1 MTQSPTAA
9 ELQFARDK
17 PLSIALVLVTRYD
30 NGMKAQMAKSR
41 PGRPPTGRAVS
52 AAERMRRFRARRKA
66 AGLRPVVAWV
76 PRARVPPASAPYS
89 DHRLKDVRSLAMHT
103 LIAAKIDRDP
113 RLLAVPRR
121 NLKRWRARSAG
132 ATPNCQIEWSDIL
145 KRPWPEIAAYLV
157 DPGEHATRLRQSSP
171 FAGILTVN
179 ERRRL
184 YDALRA

>member
-1 MTQSPTAA
+1 MNPQ
-9 ELQFARDK
+9 L
-17 PLSIALVLVTRYD
+17 
-30 NGMKAQMAKSR
+30 AKTR

-52 AAERMRRFRARRKA
+52 AAERMRQFRARRKA

-103 LIAAKIDRDP
+103 LIAAKIDRDR
-113 RLLAVPRR
+113 RLLAIPRR
-121 NLKRWRARSAG
+121 NLKRWRVRSAD
-132 ATPNCQIEWSDIL
+132 TMPYWWIEWSGIL
-145 KRPWPEIAAYLV
+145 KRRWPEIAAYLV

-171 FAGILTVN
+171 FAGILTAN